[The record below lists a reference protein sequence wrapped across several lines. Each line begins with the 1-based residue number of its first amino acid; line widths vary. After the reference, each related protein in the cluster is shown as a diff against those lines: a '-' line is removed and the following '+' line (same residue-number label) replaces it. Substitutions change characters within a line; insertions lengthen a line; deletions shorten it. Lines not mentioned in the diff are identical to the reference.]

1 MRSKIIADLAYYYEV
16 DVENCQMT
24 HMDWI
29 EEVADALTDPE
40 YLSKLTKELKEY
52 KEQREQ

>member
-1 MRSKIIADLAYYYEV
+1 MRNKIIADLAYYYEL

>member
-1 MRSKIIADLAYYYEV
+1 MRSKIIADLKYYYEV

-29 EEVADALTDPE
+29 EEVANALTDPE
-40 YLSKLTKELKEY
+40 YLSKLEKELKEY
-52 KEQREQ
+52 KKQREE